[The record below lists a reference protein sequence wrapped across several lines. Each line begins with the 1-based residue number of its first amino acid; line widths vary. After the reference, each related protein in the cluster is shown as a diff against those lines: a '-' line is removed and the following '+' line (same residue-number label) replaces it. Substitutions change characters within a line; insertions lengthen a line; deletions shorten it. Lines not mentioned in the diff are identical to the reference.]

1 MRADGSWFHLTSPP
15 PEAGNLALVQDH
27 FFFCLGCC
35 GQVVPSATQ
44 TPPQKKRKLQRQAGQ
59 QLKIC
64 LVAAMKAWCSGLG
77 VLKGVLFEIV

>member
-15 PEAGNLALVQDH
+15 PEAGNLASVQDY

-44 TPPQKKRKLQRQAGQ
+44 TPLQKKRKLQRQAGQ
-59 QLKIC
+59 QLKNC
-64 LVAAMKAWCSGLG
+64 LVAAMKHGVADLG
-77 VLKGVLFEIV
+77 F